1 MSSIET
7 NTVPMCQSVA
17 QSQEMA
23 HTDGVHDEAWS
34 KESAMATAT
43 AQKGSGSSRGY
54 TPRVPSALR
63 QRVEALLNENYAY
76 MDSPQFKQRN
86 IEKEL
91 FADAEPA
98 LPKTSWYQP
107 TREDVLGEN
116 TQTPQ
121 LMKGAEEKLMFL
133 RFNYAKCKLSKLQK
147 KLQKEPLTRES
158 AEEFLTWHRRFEH
171 YREYLT
177 RTNLALVLAMAKRT
191 RLGDV
196 DFAEIV
202 SEGNMALLRAVDKFN
217 VDRGFK
223 FSTYACRAIL
233 KAFSRTAM
241 KHSRHRTRFPV
252 EFEPDLEKSDWAD
265 KRRDQVEADC
275 VDELK
280 QIVDRNLA
288 DLSSVEQTVIRRRFN
303 WEQVEDTPLTL
314 EEVGKIIGVTKER
327 VRQIQNKALAKIRLV
342 MEDGV
347 LRVTPTKP
355 PEEEAATE
363 PPTVEM

>member
-1 MSSIET
+1 
-7 NTVPMCQSVA
+7 
-17 QSQEMA
+17 
-23 HTDGVHDEAWS
+23 
-34 KESAMATAT
+34 MATALMDRT
-43 AQKGSGSSRGY
+43 EKIEKKTPLRSKGVSRI
-54 TPRVPSALR
+54 VKA
-63 QRVEALLNENYAY
+63 RVEALLGENYAF
-76 MDSPQFKQRN
+76 MDSEFFKQRGV
-86 IEKEL
+86 EKQL
-91 FADAEPA
+91 FDFEVEPQ
-98 LPKTSWYQP
+98 LPMTSWYQP
-107 TREDVLGEN
+107 TREEIADQLTG
-116 TQTPQ
+116 TPQ
-121 LMKGAEEKLMFL
+121 LMKGPEERLMFL
-133 RFNYAKCKLSKLQK
+133 RFNYAKLRLSRLQK
-147 KLQKEPLTRES
+147 RILKEGLTKET
-158 AEEFLTWHRRFEH
+158 AEQFLEWHRRFEH
-171 YREYLT
+171 FREYLV

-241 KHSRHRTRFPV
+241 KSSRHRTRFPV

-265 KRRDQVEADC
+265 RKRDQVEEDC

-288 DLSSVEQTVIRRRFN
+288 ELSDVEQTVIRRRFN
-303 WEQVEDTPLTL
+303 WQQQEENPLTL

-327 VRQIQNKALAKIRLV
+327 VRQIQNKALLKIKSV

-347 LRVTPTKP
+347 LRTSTKP
-355 PEEEAATE
+355 QHEAAD
-363 PPTVEM
+363 